1 LQAERRETQKR
12 DDIEALKVRLESDK
26 IWAGNEVE
34 KLRIKK
40 EQAVAL
46 SGIHVEQAVSLLLS
60 SLMSTL
66 WAVTLNWLAGQPYKM
81 TFEPS

>member
-60 SLMSTL
+60 PLMSTL
-66 WAVTLNWLAGQPYKM
+66 WAVSLSWLAG
-81 TFEPS
+81 